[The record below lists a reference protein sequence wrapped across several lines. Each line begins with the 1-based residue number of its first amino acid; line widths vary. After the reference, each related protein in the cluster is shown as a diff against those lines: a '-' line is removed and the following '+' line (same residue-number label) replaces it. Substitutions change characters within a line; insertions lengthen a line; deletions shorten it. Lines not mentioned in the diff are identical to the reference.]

1 MPYTNGKDKLDDS
14 VQYQRLVVKLIY
26 LTITRPDIAYSI
38 SSYESVYGCS
48 KGITH
53 EQRAEGRYVKGSP
66 SLGLLMDRKSD

>member
-38 SSYESVYGCS
+38 QAPSQFMDAPKESHMNSVLKVDMLKEVLVWAY
-48 KGITH
+48 
-53 EQRAEGRYVKGSP
+53 
-66 SLGLLMDRKSD
+66 